1 MVESR
6 NPEKRMFSLY
16 FLDVPSIPNQPQATL
31 KPQHSSAELRRT
43 PPHHQLVAFPVRIH
57 QKQPAQPQFGSR
69 GMDST
74 PPFA

>member
-57 QKQPAQPQFGSR
+57 
-69 GMDST
+69 
-74 PPFA
+74 